1 MKKPQ
6 NNFDEIIKQA
16 VKEKGVSK
24 PSHSFTGNVMLKLE
38 KVPVAKAYK
47 PLISQKVWYAAAF
60 VVIALMVYAYK
71 TNANFTFIND
81 ELIASKTT
89 EFKSSLPKIPT
100 FKLSSTM
107 IYTLTIALSMILIQI
122 PILKRMFDQQWKQPT
137 F

>member
-1 MKKPQ
+1 
-6 NNFDEIIKQA
+6 
-16 VKEKGVSK
+16 
-24 PSHSFTGNVMLKLE
+24 MLKLE

-81 ELIASKTT
+81 ELIAGKAT